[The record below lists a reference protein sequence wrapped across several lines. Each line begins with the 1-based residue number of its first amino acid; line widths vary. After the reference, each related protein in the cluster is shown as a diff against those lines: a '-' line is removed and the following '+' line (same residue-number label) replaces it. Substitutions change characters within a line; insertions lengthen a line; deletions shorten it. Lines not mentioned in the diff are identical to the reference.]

1 MYYVS
6 KRLEIAGAHN
16 LKLDYKSKCS
26 NLHGHNWI
34 ITIHCKSETLNNV
47 GMVVDFAIVKREIHE
62 FLDHGFLNELLD
74 SLSGHIA

>member
-26 NLHGHNWI
+26 KLHG
-34 ITIHCKSETLNNV
+34 
-47 GMVVDFAIVKREIHE
+47 KRSFKNSKEKW
-62 FLDHGFLNELLD
+62 L
-74 SLSGHIA
+74 